1 MILIFILYGT
11 PKYEIFSLRIDMNIL
26 STSCSTKSIL
36 STCPLCSREPETVK
50 YFTLK
55 CSRFADKREK
65 FIGSIISHTP
75 SFRMKDY
82 VYQQKYILGLHCPPE
97 AISYCCKYIST
108 IYSLRENDEIQIHRN
123 CVSLC
128 IDVFCCVCCMYIC
141 FVFLCYVG
149 KTCICRSYANKILEF
164 CNKMACEI
172 CIRQRYIQLAVLALT
187 HWGRDK
193 KAAIFQTTFSNA
205 FSGMKMFKFRLRFH
219 WSLFQRVQ
227 LTTFHHWFR

>member
-1 MILIFILYGT
+1 
-11 PKYEIFSLRIDMNIL
+11 
-26 STSCSTKSIL
+26 
-36 STCPLCSREPETVK
+36 
-50 YFTLK
+50 
-55 CSRFADKREK
+55 
-65 FIGSIISHTP
+65 
-75 SFRMKDY
+75 MKDY

-128 IDVFCCVCCMYIC
+128 IYVFCCVCCMYIC
-141 FVFLCYVG
+141 FVSCVTLVKLASVGVMPIKFL
-149 KTCICRSYANKILEF
+149 NLEF

-205 FSGMKMFKFRLRFH
+205 FSGMKMFKLRLRFH

>member
-1 MILIFILYGT
+1 MCVWGTAAVHDKTRIASKNICDGDRMSRLSNIKSHLSRYMILTFILYGT

-50 YFTLK
+50 HFTLK
-55 CSRFADKREK
+55 CSRFADEREK

-108 IYSLRENDEIQIHRN
+108 ICSLRENDEIQIHRN

-128 IDVFCCVCCMYIC
+128 IY
-141 FVFLCYVG
+141 VFLLCMLYV
-149 KTCICRSYANKILEF
+149 YLF
-164 CNKMACEI
+164 CF
-172 CIRQRYIQLAVLALT
+172 LVLR
-187 HWGRDK
+187 W
-193 KAAIFQTTFSNA
+193 
-205 FSGMKMFKFRLRFH
+205 
-219 WSLFQRVQ
+219 
-227 LTTFHHWFR
+227 